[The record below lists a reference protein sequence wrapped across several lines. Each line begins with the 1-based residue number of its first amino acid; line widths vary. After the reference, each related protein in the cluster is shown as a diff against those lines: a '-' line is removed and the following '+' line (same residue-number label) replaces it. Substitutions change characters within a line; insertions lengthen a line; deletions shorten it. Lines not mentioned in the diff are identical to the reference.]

1 MMTLKNKLGHLPFP
15 KADEY
20 ADKTVLVL
28 RHPHDFKRYT
38 IKWTFDLANDDES
51 EDELQVDDI
60 MKDELYFLVL
70 CYIFDDNIE
79 FCGAPCHTDEE
90 FAVCGVDFENDI
102 NFSWLGDYLRQVGL
116 IQNSYRLPIKSIYAN
131 VILFNEHEEYR
142 VLMPDMNELFE
153 TREEMVE
160 HMNKLYN
167 DSLRNW

>member
-1 MMTLKNKLGHLPFP
+1 MTLKNKLGHLPFP
-15 KADEY
+15 NADEY

-70 CYIFDDNIE
+70 CYIFDDNE
-79 FCGAPCHTDEE
+79 AFCGATVSDEE
-90 FAVCGVDFENDI
+90 FSAVCGVDFENDI

-142 VLMPDMNELFE
+142 VLMPDMNEIFE